1 MIFILDILQQDN
13 RLHLVVDRMPEL
25 LFERSG
31 DTLTAH
37 DPPFSYYMVRAD
49 VRKRSPLYFAEARL
63 TDGSVLHDM
72 GSWWVQSLPVTQV
85 VAVATPALLKESYV
99 FYPAHVSSEA
109 VSNYLSI
116 NSVNPDYYA
125 WNT

>member
-31 DTLTAH
+31 DSLTAH
-37 DPPFSYYMVRAD
+37 DYPFSYQLVRGD

-63 TDGSVLHDM
+63 TDGSVLRDL
-72 GSWWVQSLPVTQV
+72 GSWWVQSLPATRV
-85 VAVATPALLKESYV
+85 VAIATPAQLKESYV
-99 FYPAHVSSEA
+99 FYPAHILSS
-109 VSNYLSI
+109 VVDNYLAVDSI
-116 NSVNPDYYA
+116 NPNFYS
-125 WNT
+125 WIT